1 MSKSKIDWT
10 DETINPFTGCNGPN
24 GKRCSYCY
32 AEKMAKRLAAMPGG
46 KKYRLIAKHNNGDP
60 FAPTFNSSVLCDEAD
75 RLGRSRKPRRV
86 FIGSMG
92 EMCFGGS
99 CCFFALLGKA
109 DGGINT
115 EIVQKKIAK
124 FCTALSRHTFQILTK
139 RPDLLSVDVKWPS
152 NVHLGVSITNKYDVD
167 RVQKLLLYLAKWRL
181 AHPTLDRFKCWASI
195 EPLHGEMDTEKLIG
209 LDWVVIG
216 AKTGGR
222 RGVARSI
229 IRAAQEIDAW
239 CALNDVPCFVKD
251 NMRGADPDF
260 DWPREFPK

>member
-115 EIVQKKIAK
+115 EIVQKRSPNSVQPYPG
-124 FCTALSRHTFQILTK
+124 TPSRSS
-139 RPDLLSVDVKWPS
+139 R
-152 NVHLGVSITNKYDVD
+152 N
-167 RVQKLLLYLAKWRL
+167 
-181 AHPTLDRFKCWASI
+181 
-195 EPLHGEMDTEKLIG
+195 
-209 LDWVVIG
+209 
-216 AKTGGR
+216 
-222 RGVARSI
+222 ART
-229 IRAAQEIDAW
+229 
-239 CALNDVPCFVKD
+239 C
-251 NMRGADPDF
+251 
-260 DWPREFPK
+260 